1 MTKEKKPIM
10 VGTRVTLQ
18 PGGGGD
24 PQQHVVTMITRTA
37 SGYSMGGG
45 DVTVDQ
51 KKFAVS
57 SLGTI
62 YLGSIT
68 EVGDR
73 VELAEYLK
81 LFRESGLMGGDI
93 SVDFLILTYNHSL
106 TVELE
111 V

>member
-1 MTKEKKPIM
+1 MAKEIM
-10 VGTRVTLQ
+10 VGTQVTLQ

-24 PQQHVVTMITRTA
+24 PQQHIVTNITRTA
-37 SGYSMGGG
+37 SGYSIGGG

-51 KKFAVS
+51 KKFAVQ

-62 YLGSIT
+62 SPGSIT
-68 EVGDR
+68 EVGGR
-73 VELAEYLK
+73 VELSVFLD
-81 LFRESGLMGGDI
+81 LFRKSGLIVGEMITED
-93 SVDFLILTYNHSL
+93 SLTSAYLFSL